1 MSRKKKSFRTGTNS
15 DLQQFLNAT
24 FKRRKSSSCLHQWKY
39 CKRRATS
46 TGGGSPR
53 NVCSNVKVTNEQL
66 VKLYGDV
73 SDTTKS
79 LEFTQ
84 KELEDGTKVIK
95 KDINWSRKGSLRPW
109 GYYQ

>member
-1 MSRKKKSFRTGTNS
+1 M
-15 DLQQFLNAT
+15 
-24 FKRRKSSSCLHQWKY
+24 
-39 CKRRATS
+39 
-46 TGGGSPR
+46 
-53 NVCSNVKVTNEQL
+53 

-95 KDINWSRKGSLRPW
+95 KDIKWSRNGSLRPW